1 MKIGN
6 VEPNGHVFLAP
17 MAGVTDIVFRGLC
30 KEMGCAM
37 VYTEMVS
44 SRALYHG
51 NEKTEELMKVSEKEQ
66 PVACQMF
73 GSDPEIMAYAAEKYF
88 NPREDICLIDINMG
102 CPAPK
107 VVKNDDG
114 SSLLLNPKLAH
125 EIVSAVKKVATKP
138 VTVKI
143 RTGYYN
149 DQIVAPE
156 FAKVLEDAGVDAI
169 AIHGRTREQMYT
181 GEANWDIIRQVKE
194 AVSVPVIGNGD
205 VFTAEDALRVKEIS
219 GVDGIMVAR
228 GSIGNPWLFKQIE
241 QKLKGEKVH
250 IPTAE
255 ERIAMCIEHHKR
267 AIEYK
272 GGPVGIRE
280 MRRHTTGYLKGI
292 KNSAEMRNRLN
303 TINDPE
309 KVLETLNEYREFVI
323 KEGISE

>member
-6 VEPNGHVFLAP
+6 VKPNGHVFLAP

-51 NEKTEELMKVSEKEQ
+51 NEKTEELMKISEKEQ

-73 GSDPEIMAYAAEKYF
+73 GNEPEIMAYAAEKYF
-88 NPREDICLIDINMG
+88 NPREDICIIDINMG

-107 VVKNDDG
+107 VTKNDDG
-114 SSLLLNPKLAH
+114 SALLKNPKLAY
-125 EIVSAVKKVATKP
+125 EIVKAVKEVANKP

-143 RTGYYN
+143 RTGFYN
-149 DQIVAPE
+149 DQIVALE
-156 FAKVLEDAGVDAI
+156 FAKVLEAAGVDAI

-194 AVSVPVIGNGD
+194 SVSVPVIGNGD

-219 GVDGIMVAR
+219 NVDGIMVAR

-241 QKLKGEKVH
+241 QKLRGEVVH
-250 IPTAE
+250 IPTAA
-255 ERIAMCIEHHKR
+255 ERIDMCIRHHEISIQHKGE
-267 AIEYK
+267 AI
-272 GGPVGIRE
+272 GIRE

-303 TINDPE
+303 TINDSQ
-309 KVLETLNEYREFVI
+309 KIFETLNEYKEFVI
-323 KEGISE
+323 KEEN

>member
-51 NEKTEELMKVSEKEQ
+51 NEKTEELMKISEKEQ

-73 GSDPEIMAYAAEKYF
+73 GNEPEIMAYAAEKYF
-88 NPREDICLIDINMG
+88 NPREDICIIDINMG

-107 VVKNDDG
+107 VTKNDDG
-114 SSLLLNPKLAH
+114 SALLKNPKLAY
-125 EIVSAVKKVATKP
+125 EIVKAVKKVANKP

-143 RTGYYN
+143 RTGFHN

-194 AVSVPVIGNGD
+194 SVSVPVIGNGD
-205 VFTAEDALRVKEIS
+205 VFTADDALRVKEIS
-219 GVDGIMVAR
+219 NVDGIMVAR

-241 QKLKGEKVH
+241 QKLRGEEVH
-250 IPTAE
+250 IPTAA
-255 ERIAMCIEHHKR
+255 ERIDMCIRHHELSIEHKGE
-267 AIEYK
+267 AI
-272 GGPVGIRE
+272 GIRE
-280 MRRHTTGYLKGI
+280 MRRHITGYLKGI
-292 KNSAEMRNRLN
+292 KSSAEMRNRLN
-303 TINDPE
+303 TINDSQ
-309 KVLETLNEYREFVI
+309 KIFETLNEYKEFVI
-323 KEGISE
+323 KEEN

>member
-6 VEPNGHVFLAP
+6 VQPDGHVFLAP
-17 MAGVTDIVFRGLC
+17 MAGVTDITFRGLC
-30 KEMGCAM
+30 KEMGCGM

-51 NEKTEELMKVSEKEQ
+51 NDKTEELMEVSEKEE

-73 GSDPEIMAYAAEKYF
+73 GNDPEIMAYAAEKYF
-88 NPREDICLIDINMG
+88 NPREDICIIDINMG

-107 VVKNDDG
+107 VTKNDDG
-114 SSLLLNPKLAH
+114 SSLLKDPKQASK
-125 EIVSAVKKVATKP
+125 IVAAVKKVATKP

-149 DQIVAPE
+149 NEIVAVE
-156 FAKVLEDAGVDAI
+156 FAKMLEDAGVDAI
-169 AIHGRTREQMYT
+169 AIHGRTKEQMYT
-181 GEANWDIIRQVKE
+181 GKANWDIIRQVKE

-205 VFTAEDALRVKEIS
+205 VFTAEDAIRVKNES
-219 GVDGIMVAR
+219 NVDGIMVAR
-228 GSIGNPWLFKQIE
+228 GSIGNPWIFSQIE
-241 QKLKGEKVH
+241 QALRGEKVH

-255 ERIAMCIEHHKR
+255 ERIAMCIKHHELSI
-267 AIEYK
+267 ANK
-272 GGPVGIRE
+272 GPAVGIRE

-303 TINDPE
+303 TINDAKE
-309 KVLETLNEYREFVI
+309 VIETLNEYREFVI
-323 KEGISE
+323 KEGL